1 MTVISQRTTHRYVG
15 DGVQNSWPI
24 LFKFLEPEHVKAL
37 KTSVEGVT
45 TPLVYGSEYTV
56 AALEGGGQ
64 CSVQLEDG
72 EQITLFLD
80 VPLTQETD
88 LRDAGRL
95 APEVLERM
103 ADKLTL
109 ALQQQKTDIE
119 RCVKVP
125 PESAETPDNYVQQ
138 ILLVKEQTRQ
148 FKNAAQAAVN
158 DTLVNK
164 EESKEQVDFAIAEV
178 AKAQSSVTEA
188 SQVLTEIQA
197 ELSHLDETV
206 RGTIQT
212 EMVPVVQQSKSEL
225 NVIKA
230 QVVSYRDDSAR
241 QVVLA
246 SDEVKKAE
254 TVVDNAEQLVS
265 DARALITSAQQL
277 IDDATS
283 GNISEM
289 LSGMVIPFK
298 GQVSER
304 GFPRN
309 RMTGAEDMNFALCD
323 GRTYTA
329 PDGAHVS
336 TPDLRDRFLVGAGLQ
351 YVQGGT
357 GGVDRV
363 ALSANQMPA
372 HAHAF
377 RACTN
382 DDSGSYTFND
392 FATVTR
398 AKTQY
403 RTVTVAGGSEA
414 HENRPPYYALAYL
427 MKL

>member
-15 DGVQNSWPI
+15 DGIQNSWPI

-109 ALQQQKTDIE
+109 ALQQQKEDIG

-125 PESAETPDNYVQQ
+125 PESVENPDDYVRHVFDVEKQAQQLKDAAEAAATGALAY
-138 ILLVKEQTRQ
+138 KEQSEEQ
-148 FKNAAQAAVN
+148 VGLAAV
-158 DTLVNK
+158 
-164 EESKEQVDFAIAEV
+164 EV
-178 AKAQSSVTEA
+178 AKATSIV
-188 SQVLTEIQA
+188 
-197 ELSHLDETV
+197 
-206 RGTIQT
+206 
-212 EMVPVVQQSKSEL
+212 SE
-225 NVIKA
+225 
-230 QVVSYRDDSAR
+230 
-241 QVVLA
+241 
-246 SDEVKKAE
+246 
-254 TVVDNAEQLVS
+254 
-265 DARALITSAQQL
+265 
-277 IDDATS
+277 ATS
-283 GNISEM
+283 IFSEVQELVDHVRELINNIPNGESSSTVL

-298 GQVSER
+298 GTINDDGYPVDRISGIEN
-304 GFPRN
+304 RN
-309 RMTGAEDMNFALCD
+309 YALCD
-323 GRTYTA
+323 GRTHSA
-329 PDGAHVS
+329 PDGAGIV
-336 TPDLRDRFLVGAGLQ
+336 TPDLRNRFITGAGEG
-351 YVQGGT
+351 YMQGDT
-357 GGVDRV
+357 GGADLV
-363 ALSANQMPA
+363 ALTVDQMPS
-372 HAHAF
+372 HTHSI
-377 RACTN
+377 RAV
-382 DDSGSYTFND
+382 DSAGEFTFND
-392 FATVTR
+392 ISVAARMQTSE
-398 AKTQY
+398 
-403 RTVTVAGGSEA
+403 RTVGETGGSQA